1 MSTVHVF
8 SLPRH
13 TRRRGF
19 TLIELLV
26 VIAIIAVLIALLLPA
41 VQQARESARRTQC
54 KNNLMQI
61 GLALQNYIM
70 GHEVLPPGTQNATGP
85 IVSKEDA
92 TQYHMSWIVQILPYM
107 EQQNV
112 FNHVD
117 FTASVYAPEN
127 NSVRVRQMPMLICPT
142 DPHTFGKPVGLT
154 TYCGVHNDYEA
165 PIDVNQNGV
174 LFLNSA
180 IHYEQVTDGSSNT
193 IYVMEARADTGADL
207 GWMSGTKATLRN
219 GIQWVNRTEMV
230 TAAAAVAAAAIAET
244 QPAEATS
251 PAEGTE
257 APDAPKSTPI
267 EPSYQRHQN
276 GSRGGIGIPLQ
287 AIQNAP
293 GNNYVGGSSSH
304 HTGGWQNVLGD
315 GSVRFLSD
323 NIDPKVLRNLTN
335 RADGEMLSE
344 F

>member
-1 MSTVHVF
+1 MSTVRVF
-8 SLPRH
+8 HSQRH
-13 TRRRGF
+13 PRRRGF

-41 VQQARESARRTQC
+41 VQQAREAARRTQC

-61 GLALQNYIM
+61 GLALQNYM
-70 GHEVLPPGTQNATGP
+70 LGHEVLPPGTQNATGP
-85 IVSKEDA
+85 IVSKEDV
-92 TQYHMSWIVQILPYM
+92 TQYHMSWIVQILPYL

-112 FNHVD
+112 YHHID
-117 FTASVYAPEN
+117 FTQSVYSAAN
-127 NSVRVRQMPMLICPT
+127 VSVRTRQMQTLICPS
-142 DPHTFGKPVGLT
+142 DPNTFGKPVGLT
-154 TYCGVHNDYEA
+154 NYCGVHNDYEA

-193 IYVMEARADTGADL
+193 IYVMEARADLGADL

-219 GIQWVNRTEMV
+219 GIQWVNRAEMEARA
-230 TAAAAVAAAAIAET
+230 TADAAETAEKKPIKAAPPADGSAAPAAAK
-244 QPAEATS
+244 P
-251 PAEGTE
+251 
-257 APDAPKSTPI
+257 TPI

-276 GSRGGIGIPLQ
+276 GLRTGIGFPPPVVQ
-287 AIQNAP
+287 AAP
-293 GNNYVGGSSSH
+293 GNNYVGGPGSH
-304 HTGGWQNVLGD
+304 HTGGWQNALGD

-323 NIDPKVLRNLTN
+323 NIDPKVLRNLMH